1 MGIVIPLLLIS
12 FCCLIIWRAGDG
24 FMVASEYVGRNLSE
38 GVRGATI
45 NAIASS
51 MPELFTTLFFLCVLQ
66 QDGVGFSGGIGTTA
80 GSAIFNSMVI
90 PAVVVIAVI
99 TMGYTENIEVSR
111 KVMLRDGIA
120 LIIAEFIFLML
131 ISGSTLYWYHG
142 FILMLVYVVY
152 IIYMFATMSKKERD
166 KMLNEDTYIPDE
178 EVEHDEPQTSMF
190 KGILTFDLERIFI
203 GKAKIDNSKAWT
215 LLIFSTLSIALVCY
229 FLVLGC
235 DWIGTGEGSLPIPG
249 ADSTPEQLRAY
260 EESLSY
266 HIMGMEFKGLG
277 IPVMFVALILASAA
291 SSFPDTIISMKDAKK
306 GNYDDAIS
314 NALGSNI
321 FDVCVALGLPMMIF
335 ILINGP
341 IAMPEEIVKQS
352 TELRF
357 LLWLLTIAVVILFIS
372 GKYLGKGKAYLLFGM
387 YGLFILYVVGRGIK
401 NEFAQQL
408 ADWLVVTAQAL
419 GIG

>member
-24 FMVASEYVGRNLSE
+24 FMTASEYVGRNLSE

-51 MPELFTTLFFLCVLQ
+51 MPEVFTSLFFLFILQ
-66 QDGVGFSGGIGTTA
+66 QDGVGFTGGIGTTA

-90 PAVVVIAVI
+90 PAVAVIAVI
-99 TMGYTENIEVSR
+99 SMGLTKNIEVSR

-120 LIIAEFIFLML
+120 LVIAEFIFLIL

-142 FILMLVYVVY
+142 LILMLVYVVY
-152 IIYMFATMSKKERD
+152 IVYMFGTMSKKERSE
-166 KMLNEDTYIPDE
+166 MLDEDSHIPDE
-178 EVEHDEPQTSMF
+178 EFEHEEPQSSLL

-203 GKAKIDNSKAWT
+203 GRAQLNNSRAWV
-215 LLIFSTLSIALVCY
+215 LLVFSTLAIALVCY

-235 DWIGTGEGSLPIPG
+235 EWIGTGPG
-249 ADSTPEQLRAY
+249 AGTGGHD
-260 EESLSY
+260 SY
-266 HIMGMEFKGLG
+266 HLFGYEFVGLG

-321 FDVCVALGLPMMIF
+321 FDVCFALGLPMMIF
-335 ILINGP
+335 TLIHGP
-341 IAMPEEIVKQS
+341 ITMPEEIVRQS

-357 LLWLLTIAVVILFIS
+357 LLWLLTIVVVILFIS
-372 GKYLGKGKAYLLFGM
+372 GKYLGKRKAYLLLSM
-387 YGLFILYVVGRGIK
+387 YGIFIVYVVGRGTK
-401 NEFAQQL
+401 HPLAQDI
-408 ADWLVVTAQAL
+408 ADWLVNSAHYL

>member
-1 MGIVIPLLLIS
+1 MGIIIPLLLIS

-24 FMVASEYVGRNLSE
+24 FMAASEYVGRNLSE

-51 MPELFTTLFFLCVLQ
+51 MPEVFTSLFFLFILQ
-66 QDGVGFSGGIGTTA
+66 QDGVGFTGGIGTTA

-90 PAVVVIAVI
+90 PAVAVIAVI
-99 TMGYTENIEVSR
+99 SMGLTKNIEVSR
-111 KVMLRDGIA
+111 KVMLRDGIS
-120 LIIAEFIFLML
+120 LIIAEFIFLIL

-142 FILMLVYVVY
+142 LILMLVYVVY
-152 IIYMFATMSKKERD
+152 IVYMFGTMSKKER
-166 KMLNEDTYIPDE
+166 KEMLDEDTHIPE
-178 EVEHDEPQTSMF
+178 EEFEHDEPQSSML

-203 GKAKIDNSKAWT
+203 GRAKLDNVRAWS
-215 LLIFSTLSIALVCY
+215 LLIFSTLAIALVCY

-235 DWIGTGEGSLPIPG
+235 EWIGTGPGSG
-249 ADSTPEQLRAY
+249 TGGHD
-260 EESLSY
+260 SY
-266 HIMGMEFKGLG
+266 HLFGMEFVGLG

-321 FDVCVALGLPMMIF
+321 FDVCFALGLPLMIF
-335 ILINGP
+335 TLIHGP
-341 IAMPEEIVKQS
+341 ITMPEEIVRQS

-357 LLWLLTIAVVILFIS
+357 LLWLLTIVVVVLFIS
-372 GKYLGKGKAYLLFGM
+372 GKYLGRKKAYLLLAM
-387 YGLFILYVVGRGIK
+387 YALFVVYVVGRGTK
-401 NEFAQQL
+401 HELAQSI
-408 ADWLVVTAQAL
+408 ADWLVNTAHYL